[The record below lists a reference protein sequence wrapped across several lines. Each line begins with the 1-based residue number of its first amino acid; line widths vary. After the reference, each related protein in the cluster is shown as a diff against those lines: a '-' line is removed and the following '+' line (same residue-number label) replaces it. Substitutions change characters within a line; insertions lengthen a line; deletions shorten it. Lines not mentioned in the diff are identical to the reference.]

1 MSQPMKFKKSD
12 CIKLNQF
19 YKRNKDK
26 ARAKPNDLMFTAIN
40 DNQEIVAVLRLLPY
54 DGFLLLRS
62 VLTAE
67 PHRGKGIASQL
78 IQQATA
84 HYPERIYTLPT
95 PDAFS
100 LYQRLGFINVAPAD
114 IPAALVISYQ
124 RIRHSA
130 NAATV
135 MVLDKRL
142 G

>member
-1 MSQPMKFKKSD
+1 MKFEKSD
-12 CIKLNQF
+12 CVKLNQF

-40 DNQEIVAVLRLLPY
+40 DNQEIIAVLRLLPY

-67 PHRGKGIASQL
+67 PNRGEGIASQL
-78 IQQATA
+78 IQRATA
-84 HYPERIYTLPT
+84 HYLERIYTLPT
-95 PDAFS
+95 PDALS
-100 LYQRLGFINVAPAD
+100 LYRRLGFISVTPAE
-114 IPAALVISYQ
+114 IPAALLVSYR
-124 RIRHSA
+124 RIRHSP

>member
-12 CIKLNQF
+12 CVKLNQF

-26 ARAKPNDLMFTAIN
+26 ARAKPDDFMFAAITN
-40 DNQEIVAVLRLLPY
+40 NQEIVAVLRLLPY

-62 VLTAE
+62 VLTSE
-67 PHRGKGIASQL
+67 THRGEGIGSQL
-78 IQQATA
+78 IQRATA
-84 HYPERIYTLPT
+84 NFSERIYTLPT
-95 PDAFS
+95 PNAFS
-100 LYQRLGFINVAPAD
+100 LYQRLGFINVVPAE
-114 IPAALVISYQ
+114 IPAALLTSYR